1 MSSAMSGPE
10 QLRLEG
16 IDAGYGEL
24 TVLRDID
31 LSVGR
36 GEVVALLGPNGAGK
50 STLLGAISGLIRP
63 SRGRVWLDGRDI
75 TGLQPQRLV
84 RLGLAHVPERR
95 QVFGPMTVRENLLLG
110 AHTRLGREPAR
121 LVESDIAAMFALFP
135 ALATRERQLA
145 GTLSGGEQQML
156 AISRALMCRPSLL
169 LLDEPSLGLAPLV
182 AREIFRVISEL
193 PGRGCSVLLVE
204 QNAHAS
210 LAIASRGYVLDVG
223 RVRLAASAA
232 ALRDELSVGNG
243 YLSATSAASAR

>member
-1 MSSAMSGPE
+1 MSGLE

-31 LSVGR
+31 LTVGR

-63 SRGRVWLDGRDI
+63 SRGRVSLDGRDI

-121 LVESDIAAMFALFP
+121 LAD
-135 ALATRERQLA
+135 RQV
-145 GTLSGGEQQML
+145 
-156 AISRALMCRPSLL
+156 CRM
-169 LLDEPSLGLAPLV
+169 
-182 AREIFRVISEL
+182 
-193 PGRGCSVLLVE
+193 
-204 QNAHAS
+204 
-210 LAIASRGYVLDVG
+210 
-223 RVRLAASAA
+223 AA
-232 ALRDELSVGNG
+232 AACMAAPARDRGRRKG
-243 YLSATSAASAR
+243 ARNAVWRC